1 MPYRLLVALAVLAP
15 ASADSAAPASP
26 PAATHDIHL
35 SYARVAVEGRVVV
48 CRIRMFR
55 DDLEKALSRRAG
67 KPVTLQSSAAGDSLF
82 AAYFNDQ
89 FTLLQDGTRLTGTVV
104 ASGDEPEMWWYT
116 VRFEAPAAIREL
128 SLRNGVLFDLFDDQR
143 NMTKVMHVPTGKEFA
158 YYFVEGDAKPQAM
171 RF

>member
-1 MPYRLLVALAVLAP
+1 MIPYRLLLALAALAP
-15 ASADSAAPASP
+15 VSADSAAPA
-26 PAATHDIHL
+26 AAHDIHL

-82 AAYFNDQ
+82 AGYFNDQ
-89 FTLLQDGTRLTGTVV
+89 FTLLHGSTRLAGTVV
-104 ASGDEPEMWWYT
+104 ASGEEPEMWWYT

-143 NMTKVMHVPTGKEFA
+143 NMTKVMHVPTEKEFA
-158 YYFVEGDAKPQAM
+158 YYFVEGDAKPQTL